1 MIKFV
6 LKIVKKILVFALLIV
21 VLLLVA
27 INIPFNFYAKKV
39 TTEDYSNWMVETLF
53 DDQLV
58 IDIAMLGA
66 HDAFTNK
73 INYGSNIDF
82 ASASGIQTGIPGA
95 LIKGFSVKQSK
106 TQVSDVAALLKHG
119 IRYFD
124 IRLTYNDREAEWYTS
139 HTYFSEPFANIL
151 DSIVEFLAENPGEF
165 LILDIQHVNGIEYD
179 DQVQFDSLSQ
189 MMTDSGIFD
198 FAYEEGSIPLNEVTY
213 GDVTENKSKSGVIL
227 LSKFVLETNLFWNYG
242 DSVQSSWANTDTVSS
257 LFEHLN
263 NETQLILDGDA
274 LTGNQI
280 PDYVGTDSRDAFRVM
295 QAVLTMQMTGE
306 GILEGMTSWSLLTKA
321 RNLNP
326 ELISQPEFLEWLS
339 AMPIVMVDYADSN
352 YRSFNDDLMVLLID
366 FNENV
371 VI

>member
-165 LILDIQHVNGIEYD
+165 LILDIQHVNGVEYD

-198 FAYEEGSIPLNEVTY
+198 FAYEEGSIPLDAAKRLAFRVKERRACRAIAHDVALGAHLRGAKAGSY
-213 GDVTENKSKSGVIL
+213 GERAPVGRKIAEA
-227 LSKFVLETNLFWNYG
+227 VLET
-242 DSVQSSWANTDTVSS
+242 
-257 LFEHLN
+257 E
-263 NETQLILDGDA
+263 
-274 LTGNQI
+274 GNAI
-280 PDYVGTDSRDAFRVM
+280 AYSAE
-295 QAVLTMQMTGE
+295 AIGE
-306 GILEGMTSWSLLTKA
+306 
-321 RNLNP
+321 P
-326 ELISQPEFLEWLS
+326 
-339 AMPIVMVDYADSN
+339 
-352 YRSFNDDLMVLLID
+352 
-366 FNENV
+366 
-371 VI
+371 

>member
-1 MIKFV
+1 MKLI
-6 LKIVKKILVFALLIV
+6 LKIFKKILVFALMIV

-27 INIPFNFYAKKV
+27 INIPFSFYAKKV
-39 TTEDYSNWMVETLF
+39 TTEDYSNWMYETLST
-53 DDQLV
+53 DQFV
-58 IDIAMLGA
+58 IDIAMPGA

-73 INYGSNIDF
+73 IHYGSNIDF

-106 TQVSDVAALLKHG
+106 TQVSDVTALLKHG
-119 IRYFD
+119 VRYFD

-198 FAYEEGSIPLNEVTY
+198 YAYEEGSLSLNEVTY
-213 GDVTENKSKSGVIL
+213 GDVTDNKTKSGAIII
-227 LSKFVLETNLFWNYG
+227 SKFVVATNQFWNYG
-242 DSVQSSWANTDTVSS
+242 DSIRSSWANTDSVTS
-257 LFEHLN
+257 LYEHLN
-263 NETQLILDGDA
+263 NETQLILNGEA
-274 LTGNQI
+274 ITGNQI
-280 PDYVGTDSRDAFRVM
+280 PDYIGTDSLNAFRVM

-306 GILEGMTSWSLLTKA
+306 GILEGITSWSLLTKA

-339 AMPIVMVDYADSN
+339 AMPIVMVDYTDSN
-352 YRSFNDDLMVLLID
+352 YRSFNDNLMTLIID
-366 FNENV
+366 FNESI